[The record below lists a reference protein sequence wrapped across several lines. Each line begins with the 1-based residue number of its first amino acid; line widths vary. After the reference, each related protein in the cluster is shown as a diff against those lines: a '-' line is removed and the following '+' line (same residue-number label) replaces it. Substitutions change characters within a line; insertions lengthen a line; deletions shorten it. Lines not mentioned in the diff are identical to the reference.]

1 MGDEV
6 GAKEKWRKIIFEAE
20 TPSGRLF
27 DVIILWLIVV
37 SVVVVM
43 LETVDPIEAAV
54 GNTFYILEWVFTGVF
69 TLEYIGRLMTSRH
82 PTKYAKSF
90 FGIVDLLSIL
100 PSYIGLFIPGGQA
113 LMVVRVLRLLRV
125 FRVLKMVRHIRGS
138 TILMRALFQSRAK
151 ITVFFVTLLLITL
164 IAGTLMYL
172 VEGESSGF
180 TSIPTAVYWA
190 VVTVTTLGYGDLAPI
205 TPAGKLLTSLL
216 VLTGYAIL
224 AVPTGIVTAEIAK
237 ADSNETSVACPSCGV
252 HGHLPDAKFCRRCSA
267 ELH

>member
-1 MGDEV
+1 MVDEK
-6 GAKEKWRKIIFEAE
+6 GRKEKWRRIIFEAE
-20 TPSGRLF
+20 TPAGRFF
-27 DVIILWLIVV
+27 DVTILWLIVA
-37 SVVVVM
+37 SVIVVM
-43 LETVDPIEAAV
+43 LESVAAIEAKV
-54 GNTFYILEWVFTGVF
+54 GGGLYFLEWIFTAVF
-69 TLEYIGRLMTSRH
+69 TLEYVGRLLTSRH

-100 PSYIGLFIPGGQA
+100 PSYIGLLVPGGQA

-125 FRVLKMVRHIRGS
+125 FRVLKMVRHIQGS
-138 TILMRALFQSRAK
+138 TLLMRALFHSRAK

-172 VEGESSGF
+172 VEGEENGY
-180 TSIPTAVYWA
+180 TSIPAAVYWA
-190 VVTVTTLGYGDLAPI
+190 VVTVTTLGYGDL
-205 TPAGKLLTSLL
+205 TPATPVGKLLTSIL

-224 AVPTGIVTAEIAK
+224 AVPTGIVTAEIAR
-237 ADSNETSVACPSCGV
+237 ADSNESSVACPSCGV